1 MPAPGDYNNTM
12 PAPGDYNN
20 TMPAQGDY
28 NRNDYGP
35 PQGRNGLNCRRRTE
49 NLLDLPRE
57 EEVFEALVEGM
68 GEIGRAFF
76 RSAEERPNR
85 VKNFER
91 DIQQDILRPIQGL
104 ARDVSVST
112 DGLPTAG
119 QIRETMGGVI
129 RGVMYGVLMNQRDV
143 KDGARELTCEL
154 NMMADEAMRGIK
166 EGFKELGVEL
176 REPRE
181 WKDVQAMLV

>member
-1 MPAPGDYNNTM
+1 
-12 PAPGDYNN
+12 
-20 TMPAQGDY
+20 
-28 NRNDYGP
+28 
-35 PQGRNGLNCRRRTE
+35 
-49 NLLDLPRE
+49 
-57 EEVFEALVEGM
+57 M
-68 GEIGRAFF
+68 GEIGREFF
-76 RSAEERPNR
+76 RSAEERPND
-85 VKNFER
+85 VKRFEG
-91 DIQQDILRPIQGL
+91 DIQQGILRPIQGL

-143 KDGARELTCEL
+143 KEGARELTCEL
-154 NMMADEAMRGIK
+154 NHMAEEAMGGIK